1 MVSFSNISYQEAWKI
16 GMKQEK
22 IMKEIMDIEN
32 IEKLWKNEEIM
43 QKILNLV

>member
-1 MVSFSNISYQEAWKI
+1 
-16 GMKQEK
+16 MKQEK
-22 IMKEIMDIEN
+22 IMKEIMDTEN